1 MFILELTL
9 KGTPIGLSFH
19 RKSAEDAEATYQE
32 IIGAMK
38 APGELLEFTCD
49 RQTDKKIAVFADSI
63 AAVQMY
69 EKSSAAA
76 SGRPAGFFAVAAE

>member
-1 MFILELTL
+1 
-9 KGTPIGLSFH
+9 
-19 RKSAEDAEATYQE
+19 
-32 IIGAMK
+32 MK

>member
-9 KGTPIGLSFH
+9 KGTPIGLSFL
-19 RKSAEDAEATYQE
+19 RKSEEAANATYQE
-32 IIGAMK
+32 IINAMK
-38 APGELLEFTCD
+38 SSGGLLEFTCD
-49 RQTDKKIAVFADSI
+49 RQTDKKIAVFADNI

-76 SGRPAGFFAVAAE
+76 SGRPAGFSFATAE

>member
-9 KGTPIGLSFH
+9 KGTPIGLSFQ
-19 RKSAEDAEATYQE
+19 RKSAEEAEATYQE

-38 APGELLEFTCD
+38 SSGGLLEFTCD
-49 RQTDKKIAVFADSI
+49 QQTGKRIAVFADNI

-69 EKSSAAA
+69 DKSGSAA
-76 SGRPAGFFAVAAE
+76 SGRSAGFLGVTA